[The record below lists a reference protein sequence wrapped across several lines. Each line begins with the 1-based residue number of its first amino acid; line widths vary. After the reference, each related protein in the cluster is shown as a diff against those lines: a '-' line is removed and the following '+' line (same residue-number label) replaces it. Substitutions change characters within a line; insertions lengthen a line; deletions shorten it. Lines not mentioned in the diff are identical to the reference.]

1 MENTDK
7 ILNTFW
13 L

>member
-7 ILNTFW
+7 IHLYSR
-13 L
+13 